1 MMKRLIVAGA
11 MLTGLSAGM
20 AHADPVMDALTA
32 LKIDAIPC
40 RFHDTELEQA
50 DRDRAV
56 KALTAMQ
63 GQDLAAVD
71 AMMLDLHAAL
81 ARAPDAPA
89 KPELCGDS
97 LEIYSDDLN
106 DLLKTNALLAGDPAV
121 ANLKGVLKGAM
132 PYGSLGFIIGWIEYE
147 HADYVSAERDYARGL
162 LNAPADPN
170 LEGQYA
176 LTLCKLSR
184 PQDALASDDAFLAAH
199 SDLSDLDR
207 AALLRKR
214 GYALVDLNRLD
225 EAEAAYNQSLTLDPN
240 NDTAL
245 GELDY
250 IRQQRASH

>member
-1 MMKRLIVAGA
+1 MMKSLIVAGA

-32 LKIDAIPC
+32 LKIDAIAC

-71 AMMLDLHAAL
+71 AMMPDLHAAL

-121 ANLKGVLKGAM
+121 GNLKGVLKGAM

-147 HADYVSAERDYARGL
+147 HADYVSAERDLRQRPAECAGRSQPGRPVCPDPVQAQPAAGRAGL
-162 LNAPADPN
+162 
-170 LEGQYA
+170 G
-176 LTLCKLSR
+176 
-184 PQDALASDDAFLAAH
+184 
-199 SDLSDLDR
+199 
-207 AALLRKR
+207 
-214 GYALVDLNRLD
+214 
-225 EAEAAYNQSLTLDPN
+225 
-240 NDTAL
+240 
-245 GELDY
+245 
-250 IRQQRASH
+250 